1 MPINI
6 KGEILSNLNDKQL
19 QAVNTIEGPVL
30 ILAGAGSGKTTVLI
44 ERIANMISRGINPWN
59 ILTITFTN
67 KAANEIKTRINN
79 KIGQGG
85 EEIWAGTFHS
95 TCVRI
100 LRRDCERIGYK
111 SGFAIYDTADQTT
124 LIKDCIKELGI
135 NDKDFPPKSILNII
149 SGAKDKLI
157 TPAQFKADY
166 AGDFRMSK
174 IARVYEL
181 YQKKLEKFNAFDFD
195 DLIFKTVQLFEEN
208 ADVLEYYQNRF
219 KYIMVDE
226 YQDTS
231 HSQFRLI
238 YNLAKKYCNICVVG
252 DDDQS
257 IYRFR
262 GADISNILDFE
273 KQFKDTAI
281 IKLEQNYRSTQ
292 QILDAANTVIQNNK
306 GRKNKALWTEI
317 KDGDKIISYQAMN
330 ERDEA
335 YFVANKIKDLV
346 CQGYSYKDFAILFR
360 MNAQSRVLEEVF
372 MNNAI
377 PYRLLSGIKFY
388 ERKEIKDIIAY
399 LRLILNTADD
409 VSLARIINEPKRSIG
424 KTTLDKVNN
433 LAQANSMTMF
443 EVLSSVIEF
452 EELRR
457 SAENIIQFT
466 SLINKIREE
475 IDNLPVTEI
484 INRVITESGYL
495 KALELENT
503 VEAKTRI
510 ENIQELLSVAIE
522 FEKDVEN
529 GTLAEF
535 LEGVA
540 LVSDIDSY
548 DEEQDAVVMMTLHG
562 AKGLEFSVVFLTGME
577 ESVFPSQRAM
587 FDYEEIEEERRLCY
601 VGITRAKR
609 KLYMTNAIQRT
620 IFGHTMH
627 NNASRFLNEIPDELL
642 EKEGTERKSIS
653 VGTSG
658 GFATAQSS
666 IFNKP
671 SQASSNCPD
680 LKVGDRVKH
689 FKFGEGLIISA
700 QPMGN
705 DIKLSVAFDDA
716 GVGTKNMMAVF
727 AKLKK
732 I

>member
-1 MPINI
+1 M
-6 KGEILSNLNDKQL
+6 SNLNDKQL
-19 QAVNTIEGPVL
+19 QAVNTIDGPVL

-44 ERIANMISRGINPWN
+44 ERIANMISKGINPWN

-67 KAANEIKTRINN
+67 KAANEIKNRINN

-100 LRRDCERIGYK
+100 LRRDAERIGYK

-135 NDKDFPPKSILNII
+135 NDKDFPPKSIINAI
-149 SGAKDKLI
+149 SDAKDKLI
-157 TPAQFKADY
+157 TPKQFKDEY

-174 IARVYEL
+174 IASVYEL
-181 YQKKLEKFNAFDFD
+181 YQNKLKKFNAFDFD
-195 DLIFKTVQLFEEN
+195 DLIFKTVELFEEN
-208 ADVLEYYQNRF
+208 TDVLEYYQNRF

-238 YNLAKKYCNICVVG
+238 HNLAKKYCNICVVG

-273 KQFKDTAI
+273 KQFKNTAI

-292 QILDAANTVIQNNK
+292 QILDAANTVIKNNK
-306 GRKNKALWTEI
+306 GRKSKALWTDI
-317 KDGDKIISYQAMN
+317 KDGDKIVSYSAMS

-335 YFVANKIKDLV
+335 YFVANKIKALAS
-346 CQGYSYKDFAILFR
+346 QGYSYKDFAILFR

-388 ERKEIKDIIAY
+388 ERKEIKDVIAY
-399 LRLILNTADD
+399 LRLVLNTADD
-409 VSLARIINEPKRSIG
+409 VSLVRIINEPKRSIG
-424 KTTLDKVNN
+424 KTTIDKVNA

-457 SAENIIQFT
+457 SAEKIIEFT
-466 SLINKIREE
+466 GLINKIRND
-475 IDNLPVTEI
+475 IDNLSVTEI
-484 INRVITESGYL
+484 ISRVITDSGYL

-503 VEAKTRI
+503 VESKTRI

-522 FEKDVEN
+522 FEKEIEN
-529 GTLAEF
+529 GSLAEF

-562 AKGLEFSVVFLTGME
+562 AKGLEFPVVFLTGME

-609 KLYMTNAIQRT
+609 KLYMTNAMSRT
-620 IFGHTMH
+620 IFGQTMH
-627 NNASRFLNEIPDELL
+627 NNTSRFLSEIPDELI
-642 EKEGTERKSIS
+642 EKEGTERRS
-653 VGTSG
+653 VNVGSMSNSFTTS
-658 GFATAQSS
+658 QSS
-666 IFNKP
+666 IFSKP
-671 SQASSNCPD
+671 AKASSDCPD

-732 I
+732 L

>member
-1 MPINI
+1 M
-6 KGEILSNLNDKQL
+6 STLNDKQL
-19 QAVNTIEGPVL
+19 QAVNTINGPVL

-44 ERIANMISRGINPWN
+44 ERIANMISHGINPWN

-135 NDKDFPPKSILNII
+135 NDKDFPPKAIINAI

-157 TPAQFKADY
+157 SPKQFKQEY

-174 IARVYEL
+174 IADVYEL
-181 YQKKLEKFNAFDFD
+181 YQKKLIKFNAFDFD
-195 DLIFKTVQLFEEN
+195 DLIYKTVELFEEHP
-208 ADVLEYYQNRF
+208 DVLEYYQNRF

-238 YNLAKKYCNICVVG
+238 YNLAKKYSNICVVG

-273 KQFKDTAI
+273 KQFKDTKI

-292 QILDAANTVIQNNK
+292 QILDAANTVIKNNK
-306 GRKNKALWTEI
+306 GRKSKALWTEI
-317 KDGDKIISYQAMN
+317 KDGDKIVSYQAMN

-335 YFVANKIKDLV
+335 YFVANKIKSLV
-346 CQGYSYKDFAILFR
+346 MDGYSYKDFSILFR

-399 LRLILNTADD
+399 LRLILNPADD
-409 VSLARIINEPKRSIG
+409 VSLARIINEPKRAIG

-457 SAENIIQFT
+457 SAEKIIEFT
-466 SLINKIREE
+466 TLINKIRAE
-475 IDNLPVTEI
+475 IENLPVTEI
-484 INRVITESGYL
+484 ISRVINESGYL

-503 VEAKTRI
+503 VDSKTRI

-522 FEKDVEN
+522 FQKEVE
-529 GTLAEF
+529 GGSLAEF

-562 AKGLEFSVVFLTGME
+562 AKGLEFPVVFLTGME

-609 KLYMTNAIQRT
+609 KLFLTNAMSRT
-620 IFGHTMH
+620 IFGQTMH
-627 NNASRFLNEIPDELL
+627 NNTSRFLSEIPDELI
-642 EKEGTERKSIS
+642 EKDGAERRSVS
-653 VGTSG
+653 VGGTST
-658 GFATAQSS
+658 GFSTTQSS
-666 IFNKP
+666 IFSKP
-671 SQASSNCPD
+671 AQTSSNCPD

>member
-1 MPINI
+1 M
-6 KGEILSNLNDKQL
+6 SNLNDKQL
-19 QAVNTIEGPVL
+19 QAVNTIDGPVL

-44 ERIANMISRGINPWN
+44 ERIANMISKGINPWN

-67 KAANEIKTRINN
+67 KAANEIKNRINN

-100 LRRDCERIGYK
+100 LRRDAERLGYK

-135 NDKDFPPKSILNII
+135 NDKDFPPKSIINAI
-149 SGAKDKLI
+149 SDAKDKLI
-157 TPAQFKADY
+157 TPKQFKDEY

-174 IARVYEL
+174 IASVYEL
-181 YQKKLEKFNAFDFD
+181 YQNKLKKFNAFDFD
-195 DLIFKTVQLFEEN
+195 DLIFKTVELFEEN
-208 ADVLEYYQNRF
+208 TDVLEYYQNRF

-238 YNLAKKYCNICVVG
+238 HNLAKKYCNICVVG

-273 KQFKDTAI
+273 KQFKNTAI

-292 QILDAANTVIQNNK
+292 QILDAANTVIKNNK
-306 GRKNKALWTEI
+306 GRKSKALWTDI
-317 KDGDKIISYQAMN
+317 KDGDKIVSYSAMS

-335 YFVANKIKDLV
+335 YFVANKIKALAS
-346 CQGYSYKDFAILFR
+346 QGYSYKDFAILFR

-388 ERKEIKDIIAY
+388 ERKEIKDVIAY
-399 LRLILNTADD
+399 LRLVLNTADD
-409 VSLARIINEPKRSIG
+409 VSLVRIINEPKRSIG
-424 KTTLDKVNN
+424 KTTIDKVNA

-457 SAENIIQFT
+457 SAEKIIEFT
-466 SLINKIREE
+466 GLINKIRND
-475 IDNLPVTEI
+475 IDNLSVTEI
-484 INRVITESGYL
+484 ISRVITDSGYL

-503 VEAKTRI
+503 IESKTRI

-522 FEKDVEN
+522 FEKEIEN
-529 GTLAEF
+529 GSLAEF

-562 AKGLEFSVVFLTGME
+562 AKGLEFPVVFLTGME

-609 KLYMTNAIQRT
+609 KLYMTNAMSRT
-620 IFGHTMH
+620 IFGQTMH
-627 NNASRFLNEIPDELL
+627 NNTSRFLSEIPDELI
-642 EKEGTERKSIS
+642 EKEGTERRS
-653 VGTSG
+653 VNVGSMSNSFTTS
-658 GFATAQSS
+658 QSS
-666 IFNKP
+666 IFSKP
-671 SQASSNCPD
+671 AKASSDCPD

-732 I
+732 L